1 MFIVDSRKT
10 LFWSFVSIMVN
21 LTPNQFI
28 LIATAVSLSMSMVNP
43 NLLTMRLVKFILV
56 ILLLKIKEVV
66 MEFGLV
72 VNQMKEKLQVVRKG
86 LTNLL
91 IIQVM
96 MPKNTSMTAIWGILV
111 ITGREW
117 KRDRPRLI
125 LNFMADIVVISENP
139 KPIYQWILVNRNKL

>member
-1 MFIVDSRKT
+1 
-10 LFWSFVSIMVN
+10 MVN

-86 LTNLL
+86 LTSLL

-96 MPKNTSMTAIWGILV
+96 MPKNTSMTAI
-111 ITGREW
+111 
-117 KRDRPRLI
+117 
-125 LNFMADIVVISENP
+125 
-139 KPIYQWILVNRNKL
+139 